1 MLKNNNI
8 YKYITMIAISA
19 ENINKTFYKDKL
31 QTRALINFSVKIPS
45 GSIFGLLG
53 PNGAGKSTF
62 INILAGL
69 VNKDSGE
76 IFIEGINADKETK
89 LCKKKI
95 GIVPQE
101 LNIDPF
107 FTPYELL
114 ELQSGLYGVK
124 KKYRKSKEI
133 LKRVNLWDQ
142 KDAYART
149 LSGGM
154 RRRLLVAKALVHNPE
169 IIILDEPTAG
179 VDVELRQN
187 LWSYIKELNDRG
199 TTICLTTHYLEEAER
214 LCDQITIINNGKI
227 LRSDFKD
234 NLINI
239 IGKKTVHFH
248 LTDNLKFIPNILQSY
263 NPSLNNNILSIS
275 YDKKQTKLRKILE
288 KLNKLNIAFDEINT
302 QESDLEDVFIQLT
315 NMKK

>member
-1 MLKNNNI
+1 MSESNFSIEATNLNKTYNKKKQI
-8 YKYITMIAISA
+8 RIKALVDF
-19 ENINKTFYKDKL
+19 NIN
-31 QTRALINFSVKIPS
+31 IPK
-45 GSIFGLLG
+45 GSIYGLLG

-62 INILAGL
+62 INILGGL
-69 VNKDSGE
+69 VKKDTGSVKICE
-76 IFIEGINADKETK
+76 IDIDKNPKESR
-89 LCKKKI
+89 KKI

-124 KKYRKSKEI
+124 KKYRNSEEI
-133 LKRVNLWDQ
+133 LKKVNLWDQ
-142 KDAYART
+142 RDAYART

-187 LWSYIKELNDRG
+187 LWSYIKELNARG
-199 TTICLTTHYLEEAER
+199 TTICLTTHYLEEAEK

-227 LRSDFKD
+227 LRSGPKD

-239 IGKKTVHFH
+239 IGKKIVHFH
-248 LTDNLKFIPNILQSY
+248 LVDNLKFIPNILHSY

-275 YDKKQTKLRKILE
+275 YDKNQTKLKQILE
-288 KLNKLNIAFDEINT
+288 KLNSLNIAFDEINT

-315 NMKK
+315 NIKK

>member
-1 MLKNNNI
+1 M
-8 YKYITMIAISA
+8 
-19 ENINKTFYKDKL
+19 
-31 QTRALINFSVKIPS
+31 
-45 GSIFGLLG
+45 
-53 PNGAGKSTF
+53 
-62 INILAGL
+62 
-69 VNKDSGE
+69 
-76 IFIEGINADKETK
+76 
-89 LCKKKI
+89 
-95 GIVPQE
+95 
-101 LNIDPF
+101 
-107 FTPYELL
+107 
-114 ELQSGLYGVK
+114 
-124 KKYRKSKEI
+124 
-133 LKRVNLWDQ
+133 
-142 KDAYART
+142 
-149 LSGGM
+149 
-154 RRRLLVAKALVHNPE
+154 
-169 IIILDEPTAG
+169 
-179 VDVELRQN
+179 
-187 LWSYIKELNDRG
+187 NDRG

-315 NMKK
+315 NIKK

>member
-1 MLKNNNI
+1 MSESNFS
-8 YKYITMIAISA
+8 IAA
-19 ENINKTFYKDKL
+19 TNLNKTYNKKK
-31 QTRALINFSVKIPS
+31 QVGIKALVDFNIRIPK
-45 GSIFGLLG
+45 GSIYGLLG

-62 INILAGL
+62 INILGGL
-69 VNKDSGE
+69 VKKDTGSVKICE
-76 IFIEGINADKETK
+76 IDIDKNPKESR
-89 LCKKKI
+89 KKI

-124 KKYRKSKEI
+124 KKYRNSEEI
-133 LKRVNLWDQ
+133 LKKVNLWDQ
-142 KDAYART
+142 RDAYART

-179 VDVELRQN
+179 VDVELRQS
-187 LWSYIKELNDRG
+187 LWSYIKELNARG
-199 TTICLTTHYLEEAER
+199 TTICLTTHYLEEAEK

-227 LRSDFKD
+227 LRSGPKD

-239 IGKKTVHFH
+239 IGKKIVHFH
-248 LTDNLKFIPNILQSY
+248 LIDNLEFIPNILHSY

-275 YDKKQTKLRKILE
+275 YDKNHTKLKQILE
-288 KLNKLNIAFDEINT
+288 KLNSLNIAFDEINT

-315 NMKK
+315 NIKK

>member
-1 MLKNNNI
+1 MSESNFS
-8 YKYITMIAISA
+8 ISA
-19 ENINKTFYKDKL
+19 TNLNKTYNKKK
-31 QTRALINFSVKIPS
+31 QVGIKALVDFNIHIPK
-45 GSIFGLLG
+45 GSIYGLLG

-62 INILAGL
+62 INILGGL
-69 VNKDSGE
+69 VKKDTGLVK
-76 IFIEGINADKETK
+76 ICGIDIDKNPKESR
-89 LCKKKI
+89 KKI

-124 KKYRKSKEI
+124 KKYRNSEEI

-154 RRRLLVAKALVHNPE
+154 RRRLLVAKAIVHNPE

-248 LTDNLKFIPNILQSY
+248 LTNNLKFIPSILQSY

-315 NMKK
+315 NIKK

>member
-1 MLKNNNI
+1 MSESNFS
-8 YKYITMIAISA
+8 ISA
-19 ENINKTFYKDKL
+19 TNLNKTYYKKK
-31 QTRALINFSVKIPS
+31 QVGIKALVDFNIHIPK
-45 GSIFGLLG
+45 GSIYGLLG

-62 INILAGL
+62 INILGGL
-69 VNKDSGE
+69 VKKDTGLVK
-76 IFIEGINADKETK
+76 ICGIDIDKNPKESR
-89 LCKKKI
+89 KKI

-124 KKYRKSKEI
+124 KKYRNSEEI

-227 LRSDFKD
+227 LRSDFND

-302 QESDLEDVFIQLT
+302 QESNLEDVFIQLT
-315 NMKK
+315 NIKK